1 MHGHTGERFLETLD
15 VQAAPSSRRDIEMA
29 YCQASLDEKAGTFP
43 SFAEENGRT
52 GHYARVALLACLV
65 SDVIV
70 NGVMYITGQLTMS

>member
-1 MHGHTGERFLETLD
+1 
-15 VQAAPSSRRDIEMA
+15 MA